1 MKREAAERAFEA
13 QAEKDRTLMRL
24 EELRFLATSTK
35 DLDDVDAYWIKKQKR
50 LIRNKMK
57 NDLGAED
64 DEDEDEQGSA
74 VIVTTDVDFLSWMS
88 VVLWTACGSHMWF
101 IRVRSAVSGP
111 CHKPLDSVK
120 NWNDHFFCVDSI
132 AFPLSVSRKSNV
144 LSKDPHPK
152 LSQYDIE
159 ACDFLRTH
167 TAPFQNVGLG
177 EIACGKADPTKV
189 RIRERLPAE
198 REVKLLTLIEGR
210 TVSLNPPASVA
221 TRDSD
226 DCIDKLF
233 DEGGDVGQ
241 EHSIERG
248 DDVLEETVA
257 KDISVVAV
265 EKTKKK
271 RKRKAAE
278 DASGFT
284 YPPKK
289 PREDYHAATSNIRG
303 KSLAIIRGLIPNV
316 SSVSSR
322 VTEPPAV
329 VFVTPMSDD
338 GPTDSVAILVAMLT

>member
-1 MKREAAERAFEA
+1 MNLFAF
-13 QAEKDRTLMRL
+13 
-24 EELRFLATSTK
+24 
-35 DLDDVDAYWIKKQKR
+35 I
-50 LIRNKMK
+50 
-57 NDLGAED
+57 
-64 DEDEDEQGSA
+64 
-74 VIVTTDVDFLSWMS
+74 
-88 VVLWTACGSHMWF
+88 H
-101 IRVRSAVSGP
+101 
-111 CHKPLDSVK
+111 
-120 NWNDHFFCVDSI
+120 HF
-132 AFPLSVSRKSNV
+132 
-144 LSKDPHPK
+144 
-152 LSQYDIE
+152 
-159 ACDFLRTH
+159 
-167 TAPFQNVGLG
+167 
-177 EIACGKADPTKV
+177 DPTKV

-198 REVKLLTLIEGR
+198 REVKLLTLTEGR

-221 TRDSD
+221 SGDSD

-233 DEGGDVGQ
+233 DEGGDAGQ

-271 RKRKAAE
+271 RKRKAVE

-289 PREDYHAATSNIRG
+289 PREDYHAVTFNIGG
-303 KSLAIIRGLIPNV
+303 KSLAIIRGLIPDG

-329 VFVTPMSDD
+329 VSVTPTSDD